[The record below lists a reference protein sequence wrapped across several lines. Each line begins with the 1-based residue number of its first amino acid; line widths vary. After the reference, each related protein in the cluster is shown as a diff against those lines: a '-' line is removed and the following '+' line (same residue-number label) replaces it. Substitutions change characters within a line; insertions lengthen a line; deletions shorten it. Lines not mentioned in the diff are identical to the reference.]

1 MEGAVFGKSK
11 RQNNVDFMT
20 LNVFCMTLESK
31 SYHIFTKA
39 MLSTPLR
46 NAEVWEE
53 MSLFLNK
60 PIKLHL
66 YLW

>member
-11 RQNNVDFMT
+11 RWNNVNFVT

-39 MLSTPLR
+39 MLSAPLR
-46 NAEVWEE
+46 NAEIWEE
-53 MSLFLNK
+53 ISLF
-60 PIKLHL
+60 
-66 YLW
+66 